1 MRCPVR
7 RVLPMRATTKA
18 VGLALI
24 GTVALGCA
32 LTHPAVVTAPDEPFP
47 AAFAEANE
55 WHPFE
60 IGSLPGAPNRFG
72 SLDVL
77 VKQLDGYLQ
86 AGIKVQR
93 PGSGVTIA
101 IPDGASQA
109 QEVRLFAT
117 TIGGATDVS
126 SGNQMRLVVH
136 RDANGWWLDP
146 QGEMRIYCDRP
157 LSGFGGNS
165 CR

>member
-1 MRCPVR
+1 MRST
-7 RVLPMRATTKA
+7 MKA
-18 VGLALI
+18 VGLVLI
-24 GTVALGCA
+24 GIVVLGCA
-32 LTHPAVVTAPDEPFP
+32 VTRPAVVTAKDEPFP
-47 AAFAEANE
+47 AAFAEANQ

-101 IPDGASQA
+101 VPDGASQA
-109 QEVRLFAT
+109 QEVHLFAT

-126 SGNQMRLVVH
+126 SGNQMRLVVR

-157 LSGFGGNS
+157 LSGIGGNS

>member
-1 MRCPVR
+1 
-7 RVLPMRATTKA
+7 MRAKMKA
-18 VGLALI
+18 LGLALI
-24 GTVALGCA
+24 GVVVLGCA
-32 LTHPAVVTAPDEPFP
+32 VTRPAVVRATDEPFP
-47 AAFAEANE
+47 VAFTEANQ
-55 WHPFE
+55 WQPFG
-60 IGSLPGAPNRFG
+60 IGSLPGAPSRFG
-72 SLDVL
+72 SLDAL

-101 IPDGASQA
+101 VPDGAAQA
-109 QEVRLFAT
+109 QEVHLFAT

-126 SGNQMRLVVH
+126 SGNQMRLVVR

-146 QGEMRIYCDRP
+146 QGEMRIYCDRA

>member
-7 RVLPMRATTKA
+7 RVLPMHATTKA
-18 VGLALI
+18 VGLVLI
-24 GTVALGCA
+24 GIVVVGCA
-32 LTHPAVVTAPDEPFP
+32 VTRPAVVTAKDEPFP
-47 AAFAEANE
+47 AAFAEANQ

-60 IGSLPGAPNRFG
+60 IVPLPGTPVRFG
-72 SLDVL
+72 SLDLL
-77 VKQLDGYLQ
+77 VKHLDGYLQ

-93 PGSGVTIA
+93 PASGVTITV
-101 IPDGASQA
+101 PDGAAQA
-109 QEVRLFAT
+109 QEVHLFAT

-126 SGNQMRLVVH
+126 SGNQMRLVVR

-157 LSGFGGNS
+157 LSGIGGNS